1 MMTDLTLIEQTKV
14 NRARLTGAFL
24 LGPAARARG
33 RVPLLQRL
41 IAGVIIAAVA
51 SAACVGVSFVQHI
64 LAEQRE
70 ARLEQERARLGA
82 SEVID
87 VAVTEAWRANARE
100 DTGNR
105 HPDETTRI
113 ERAA

>member
-14 NRARLTGAFL
+14 NRVRLTGAFL

-41 IAGVIIAAVA
+41 IVGVIIAAVA

-70 ARLEQERARLGA
+70 ARLEQERNRLGA
-82 SEVID
+82 SQIIELAATD
-87 VAVTEAWRANARE
+87 TLLAHMPADQDTRHE
-100 DTGNR
+100 DTR
-105 HPDETTRI
+105 TM
-113 ERAA
+113 ERVA

>member
-14 NRARLTGAFL
+14 NRNRLTGAFL
-24 LGPAARARG
+24 LGPAAKARG

-41 IAGVIIAAVA
+41 IVGVIIAAVA

-70 ARLEQERARLGA
+70 AKLEQERARTGA
-82 SEVID
+82 SSVID
-87 VAVTEAWRANARE
+87 DQDPVADSWAAHGVT
-100 DTGNR
+100 TGL
-105 HPDETTRI
+105 